1 MWRSWKK
8 NRTYLKI
15 RPRWEDYGDKLGIG
29 DMDFEKSSLS
39 LLAGFGIVAIVGFF
53 YLFMRDKPSEI
64 FTISIVAVILSTMM
78 MLFFLL
84 DKLKF
89 CPAFITDRNSNL
101 IAGMLFAV
109 IFLLLIVAFT
119 EIVEEAFDG
128 LLIMVLTALTSFS
141 VFLLLYSLL
150 MED

>member
-1 MWRSWKK
+1 M
-8 NRTYLKI
+8 
-15 RPRWEDYGDKLGIG
+15 GIS
-29 DMDFEKSSLS
+29 DMDFEKSFLA
-39 LLAGFGIVAIVGFF
+39 LLAGFGLVAIVGFF
-53 YLFMRDKPSEI
+53 YLFMRDKSGVI
-64 FTISIVAVILSTMM
+64 IAIAVIAIILSTLMI
-78 MLFFLL
+78 LFYLF

-101 IAGMLFAV
+101 VAGMLFAV
-109 IFLLLIVAFT
+109 IFLLIIITFT

>member
-1 MWRSWKK
+1 MGLS
-8 NRTYLKI
+8 
-15 RPRWEDYGDKLGIG
+15 
-29 DMDFEKSSLS
+29 DMDFEKSFLA
-39 LLAGFGIVAIVGFF
+39 LLAGFGLVAIVGFF
-53 YLFMRDKPSEI
+53 YLFMRDKSGVI
-64 FTISIVAVILSTMM
+64 IAIAILAIILSTLMI
-78 MLFFLL
+78 LFYLF

-101 IAGMLFAV
+101 VAGMLFAV
-109 IFLLLIVAFT
+109 IFLLIIITFT

>member
-1 MWRSWKK
+1 MGLS
-8 NRTYLKI
+8 
-15 RPRWEDYGDKLGIG
+15 
-29 DMDFEKSSLS
+29 DMDFEKSFLA
-39 LLAGFGIVAIVGFF
+39 LLAGFGLVAIVGFF
-53 YLFMRDKPSEI
+53 YLFMRDKSGVVI
-64 FTISIVAVILSTMM
+64 AIAILAIILSTLMI
-78 MLFFLL
+78 LFYLF

-101 IAGMLFAV
+101 VAGMLFAV
-109 IFLLLIVAFT
+109 IFLLIIITFT

>member
-1 MWRSWKK
+1 M
-8 NRTYLKI
+8 
-15 RPRWEDYGDKLGIG
+15 GIS
-29 DMDFEKSSLS
+29 DMDLEKSFLA
-39 LLAGFGIVAIVGFF
+39 LLAGFGLVAIVGFF
-53 YLFMRDKPSEI
+53 YLFMRDKSG
-64 FTISIVAVILSTMM
+64 IVIAIAVIAIILSTMM
-78 MLFFLL
+78 ILFYLF

-101 IAGMLFAV
+101 VAGMLFAV
-109 IFLLLIVAFT
+109 IFLLIIITFT
-119 EIVEEAFDG
+119 EIVEDAFDG